1 MRAVVTARNLP
12 RLHSSQVSVTSTP
25 VSRFAMPCQQ
35 SRIRRHRGQARVRTL
50 TPGAFPISPGVR
62 AAAIACPSIQN
73 EVYPRSS
80 RTCTSLFEVASS
92 FSQLTLSSLSSPI
105 TLLV

>member
-25 VSRFAMPCQQ
+25 VSRFAMASS
-35 SRIRRHRGQARVRTL
+35 SRVFVVIGDRRGGAL
-50 TPGAFPISPGVR
+50 TPGAFPISLGVR
-62 AAAIACPSIQN
+62 EAAIACPSIQN